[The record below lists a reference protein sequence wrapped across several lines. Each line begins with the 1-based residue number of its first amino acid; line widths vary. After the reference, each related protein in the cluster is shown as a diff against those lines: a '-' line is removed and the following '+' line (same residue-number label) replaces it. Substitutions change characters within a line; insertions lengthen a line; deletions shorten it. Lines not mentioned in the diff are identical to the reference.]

1 MHELVAEGVKEI
13 GEMKRHLKIFVKE
26 VLFKGEQLPQET
38 SGRFIPRAS
47 DLRTHMYRAT
57 IKNRMSRFD
66 QANVQMKIN
75 DWTKVYNEDSFLF
88 RPHSDQE
95 EEKVHA
101 NDLGERESS
110 SNFTKLE
117 GTYCDCVN

>member
-1 MHELVAEGVKEI
+1 MVAEGVQEI
-13 GEMKRHLKIFVKE
+13 GEMKKHLKMFVKE
-26 VLFKGEQLPQET
+26 VLFRGEQLPQDT
-38 SGRFIPRAS
+38 NRRFFPRAC
-47 DLRTHMYRAT
+47 DLRTHMYRAA
-57 IKNRMSRFD
+57 IKNRISRID
-66 QANVQMKIN
+66 QANVQMEIN
-75 DWTKVYNEDSFLF
+75 EWNKVYNEDSFFF

-110 SNFTKLE
+110 SNVTKLE